1 MGVLSLMMGSML
13 DQSYT
18 PPDTQKQNKVKPR
31 KSKGSFCLPV
41 KSLVVIKVVIIRA
54 VKENS

>member
-1 MGVLSLMMGSML
+1 MMGSML

-18 PPDTQKQNKVKPR
+18 PPDTQKQNKVKPG